1 MRRILI
7 LVNGFGRSRRAARKR
22 VREINHKAPGLPVG
36 RSRRPKRPEES
47 CARRSQPYVRSV
59 TPESKRTT
67 WPNAAAAIR
76 LATATAK
83 LDVSIMMAGR

>member
-7 LVNGFGRSRRAARKR
+7 LVNGFGRSRRAARER
-22 VREINHKAPGLPVG
+22 VREINHKALELPVG
-36 RSRRPKRPEES
+36 RSRRLKRPGES
-47 CARRSQPYVRSV
+47 CTIRSQPSPRSV

-67 WPNAAAAIR
+67 WSNAAAANR

-83 LDVSIMMAGR
+83 LVVAILMAGC

>member
-1 MRRILI
+1 M
-7 LVNGFGRSRRAARKR
+7 
-22 VREINHKAPGLPVG
+22 
-36 RSRRPKRPEES
+36 
-47 CARRSQPYVRSV
+47 RSV